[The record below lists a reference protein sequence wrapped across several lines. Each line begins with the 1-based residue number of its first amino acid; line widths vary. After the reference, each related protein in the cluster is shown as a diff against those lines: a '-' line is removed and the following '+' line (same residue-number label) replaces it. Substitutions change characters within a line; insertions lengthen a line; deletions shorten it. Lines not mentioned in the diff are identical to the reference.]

1 MLNGYFSFLLTFGE
15 EFTENGRML
24 DLNLAKLE
32 NIRWFH
38 PNVPLEML
46 GKVCYTFPGVRNDQ
60 LENFTGIF
68 PIL

>member
-1 MLNGYFSFLLTFGE
+1 M
-15 EFTENGRML
+15 
-24 DLNLAKLE
+24 

-38 PNVPLEML
+38 PNAPLKML